1 MNSMALRIIKY
12 ETTPNPHA
20 LKCVLSGS
28 ISEGMKAF
36 RTREAA
42 SGDPAAASLFGVT
55 GVSGLLFN
63 GSWMTVSKAPDA
75 GWPAV
80 KAGVEA
86 ALGTL

>member
-1 MNSMALRIIKY
+1 MALRIIKY

-20 LKCVLSGS
+20 LKCVLSGP

-36 RTREAA
+36 RMREAA
-42 SGDPAAASLFGVT
+42 AGDPAATLLFGVS

-63 GSWMTVSKAPDA
+63 GSWMTVNKAPDA